1 MQLSPYII
9 VSDEE
14 EAAQFYQKTFGGALK
29 PLNENEGKLLHAELE
44 ITAGVTLHLSSNYG
58 KPIDRQ
64 GDHLILTFD
73 QLEEQQRIYEALS
86 EAGDPHMS
94 HQKTFFGAIHG
105 QVIDRYGI
113 NWVMNH
119 FE

>member
-9 VSDEE
+9 VSDVE

-86 EAGDPHMS
+86 EAGDPICRSKKHSSVLYMVKS
-94 HQKTFFGAIHG
+94 SIATASTGS
-105 QVIDRYGI
+105 
-113 NWVMNH
+113 
-119 FE
+119 